1 MSMYDKVVKEKALSQ
16 VEIMYALYVVRNESL

>member
-1 MSMYDKVVKEKALSQ
+1 MSMYDKVVKEQALSQ